1 MRLDEIRQEAEAF
14 LEELVEEEYRNRAG
28 LKTRGGLSVIY
39 EKYPRLASWSLFFQ
53 LEGMAREGQGEEG
66 KRIGFLK
73 EFIAQNTLD
82 SEVRKITDRII
93 TWEAT
98 QLLEIEGRVF
108 SFRSA
113 EVEIKNQE
121 LRSMREAIEK
131 ARCQALREVNPLLA
145 DYWKQVH
152 EGALR
157 LGFENYTRMCQ
168 ELSGVEL
175 LPLKDI
181 GDGLLKETQDVY
193 RDVLQWFLKRELGVN
208 ADQAKRHDL
217 VYLFRA
223 KGYDRVF
230 MAGGIVNGA
239 ERCLKRMRLD
249 PKAGGRLAWDLE
261 PRDTKA
267 HRAFVASIKVPE
279 RIIMVIRPGG
289 GYDDYLA
296 FFHEL
301 GHGLHYGYTDPDLPL
316 EFRRLGDPSVGEVHA
331 FTLEGL
337 VRERG
342 WLKYFLDFPDSKDF
356 LRLAY
361 LHKLYLIRRY
371 AAKLRYEL
379 ILHDGGPI
387 EGKKET
393 YRELLTRATMAEYPE
408 ELYLYDV
415 DPYFYTGRY
424 LRAWLFEAQL
434 KKYLYEH
441 FDEEWFRNDRTGPFL
456 KGLWRDGQ
464 RYTLEELASNLGL
477 GKLSIDPLIQE
488 ISQYL
493 E

>member
-1 MRLDEIRQEAEAF
+1 MSLEEIRQEAEAF
-14 LEELVEEEYRNRAG
+14 LEELVEEEYKNRAG
-28 LKTRGGLSVIY
+28 LKTKAGLSVIY
-39 EKYPRLASWSLFFQ
+39 EKYPRLASQSLFFE

-66 KRIGFLK
+66 KGIGFLK

-82 SEVRKITDRII
+82 SEVREITDRIF

-98 QLLEIEGRVF
+98 QLLEGEGRAL

-113 EVEIKNQE
+113 EVEIKNQG
-121 LRSMREAIEK
+121 LRPMREAIEE
-131 ARCQALREVNPLLA
+131 ARCQALREINPLLA
-145 DYWKQVH
+145 DYWKRVH

-157 LGFENYTRMCQ
+157 LGFGNYTRMCQ
-168 ELSGVEL
+168 EHSGVKL
-175 LPLKDI
+175 FPLRDMV
-181 GDGLLKETQDVY
+181 DGLLKGTQDVY
-193 RDVLQWFLKRELGVN
+193 GDLLRWFLKRELGVKL
-208 ADQAKRHDL
+208 DQAQRHDL

-230 MAGGIVNGA
+230 LPTALVNGA

-249 PKAGGRLAWDLE
+249 PEAGGRLSWDLE
-261 PRDTKA
+261 PRETKA
-267 HRAFVASIKVPE
+267 ARAFAASIRVPE
-279 RIIMVIRPGG
+279 RIILVVRPGG

-316 EFRRLGDPSVGEVHA
+316 EFRRLGDPSVAEVHA

-342 WLKYFLDFPDSKDF
+342 WLRYFLDFPDSKDF

-361 LHKLYLIRRY
+361 LHKLYLVRRY
-371 AAKLRYEL
+371 AAKLHYEL
-379 ILHDGGPI
+379 ILHDGGSL
-387 EGKKET
+387 EEKRGV
-393 YRELLTRATMAEYPE
+393 YREVLTRATMAEYPE

-434 KKYLYEH
+434 KRYLYEH

-477 GKLSIDPLIQE
+477 EELSIDPLIQE
-488 ISQYL
+488 IGQYL
-493 E
+493 G